1 MTKTQEASRRTDA
14 QIRDASMK
22 VTAYKNYQ
30 SAVQHRYDVFYA
42 GEEEIDRLYRI
53 YSDQKG

>member
-1 MTKTQEASRRTDA
+1 MTEKEIRYTLKRRDDMTSVN
-14 QIRDASMK
+14 R

-30 SAVQHRYDVFYA
+30 AAVQHRYDVFYA